1 MMFLNLLYEFTTVKA
16 CTGIVLRNSEGKIIH
31 GRNWDFGEYE
41 YFGSMVSK
49 VEYYRGGEKLF
60 TEDTVAGSVFSIT
73 GIRHGAFAISLN
85 ARNPRGYSGTLL
97 AVLMENNI
105 PALWLVR
112 KTFIEE
118 TNFVDANK
126 RLRETKISCPIYII
140 ISGLRDNEG
149 MVIERGTD
157 HTHAYYELSDY
168 MWFLVQTNYDRDQ
181 PDPEKDQRR
190 TPIELKLAERGNE
203 DFSEQVLMETMSAWP
218 TFNIA
223 TIFTDI
229 LVPRTG
235 YSNTT
240 IWYGNNP

>member
-1 MMFLNLLYEFTTVKA
+1 MANLTGIPFEKMMFLNLLYEFTTVKA

-49 VEYYRGGEKLF
+49 VEYYKGGEKLF

-118 TNFVDANK
+118 TNFADANK

-140 ISGLRDNEG
+140 ISGLKDNEG

-157 HTHAYYELSDY
+157 HTHAY
-168 MWFLVQTNYDRDQ
+168 TNSVIICGFWCR
-181 PDPEKDQRR
+181 PIMIGINL
-190 TPIELKLAERGNE
+190 TPKKIRGEYLLNLNWLRGE
-203 DFSEQVLMETMSAWP
+203 VK
-218 TFNIA
+218 
-223 TIFTDI
+223 I
-229 LVPRTG
+229 LV
-235 YSNTT
+235 S
-240 IWYGNNP
+240 WF